1 MKKILLSA
9 ISMLFL
15 CMSQAVIAQDKNLKI
30 IKPMVVKYANLIG
43 CADWSEVKAITKY
56 SDKENGIEGAYVA
69 LIPSDIEC
77 AGGSGTTFSTI
88 VVINTAEG
96 RAGMEG
102 NGNDY
107 WKVIPSLSQPIAD
120 VTGAPRSLDGIYQK
134 NGQLFATGSEYGP
147 NDANCCPSLKLTY
160 KVVLSKKSITF
171 SKEETKDFYKWTFTK
186 VK

>member
-1 MKKILLSA
+1 MKKILLS
-9 ISMLFL
+9 ITSMLVL
-15 CMSQAVIAQDKNLKI
+15 CLSQTAVAQDKNLKV
-30 IKPMVVKYANLIG
+30 IKPMVAKFANLVG
-43 CADWSEVKAITKY
+43 CAEGSESIAITKY
-56 SDKENGIEGAYVA
+56 SDKENAIEGAYVA
-69 LIPSDIEC
+69 LIPSDIDC
-77 AGGSGTTFSTI
+77 MGGSGTTFSTI

-147 NDANCCPSLKLTY
+147 NDPNCCPSLKMTY